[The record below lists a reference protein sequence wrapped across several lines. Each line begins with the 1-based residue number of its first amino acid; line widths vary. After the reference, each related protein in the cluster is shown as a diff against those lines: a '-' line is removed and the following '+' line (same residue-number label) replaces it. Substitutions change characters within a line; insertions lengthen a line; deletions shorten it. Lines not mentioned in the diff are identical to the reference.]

1 MKRSFSTFLLYATE
15 AVGGIK
21 GKNADE
27 KFGIIAKELATKFK
41 ALKEEALREVS
52 QKALENP
59 LKFASVIDDF
69 VFTEEP
75 KRKKAK
81 KDPNAPKRNMSAY
94 FLYSIAARPK
104 MKEDNPEASFGQ
116 IARLLSEAFKKL
128 SEKEKKT
135 WEKKAQEDK
144 VRYEKEME
152 VYNKNV

>member
-15 AVGGIK
+15 VVDRVK
-21 GKNADE
+21 GKHADE
-27 KFGIIAKELATKFK
+27 KFGVIAKELAAKFK
-41 ALKEEALREVS
+41 TLKEESLKEVS

-59 LKFASVIDDF
+59 LKFASAIDDF

-94 FLYSIAARPK
+94 FLFSIAARPK

-128 SEKEKKT
+128 SEKERKT
-135 WEKKAQEDK
+135 WEKKALEDK

-152 VYNKNV
+152 VYNKEN